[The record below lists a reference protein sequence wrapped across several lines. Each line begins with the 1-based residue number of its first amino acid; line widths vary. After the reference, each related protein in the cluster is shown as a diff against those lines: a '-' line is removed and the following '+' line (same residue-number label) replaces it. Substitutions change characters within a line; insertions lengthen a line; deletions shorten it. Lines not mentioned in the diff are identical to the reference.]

1 MTTETTERIWGGLDA
16 AKVIAGTLAAVSAAV
31 LASMLGVAGTL
42 VGAAVASLVGTVGQ
56 ELYAQSLKR
65 GYRKLRD
72 PTGRRSGVSSA
83 PPGAV
88 PTGDADSPDRAW
100 TTDVR
105 PTATRADTPAA
116 GAVHVPTGADRPS
129 ARPRW
134 RRIALAAVAAFA
146 FAMLAVSA
154 FELLSGRAL
163 AGMMGD
169 DGAGST
175 TISSVVD
182 GRDGSAATP
191 APTTS
196 PSTSPSTDADTEQ
209 PTQAPTAAPTD
220 AGESPEPTG
229 TPGNAPTEA
238 PTAEPTGPA
247 RDTAPTAPVAPSAGP

>member
-1 MTTETTERIWGGLDA
+1 MTTETSERIWGGLDA

-31 LASMLGVAGTL
+31 LASTLGVAGTL

-72 PTGRRSGVSSA
+72 PRGRRISA
-83 PPGAV
+83 SAATPGTV
-88 PTGDADSPDRAW
+88 PARDADSPRPTS
-100 TTDVR
+100 TTDLR
-105 PTATRADTPAA
+105 STAARADTPAV
-116 GAVHVPTGADRPS
+116 GVVHVPTGVQRPS
-129 ARPRW
+129 GRPHW
-134 RRIALAAVAAFA
+134 RRVALAAVAAFA
-146 FAMLAVSA
+146 FAMIVVSA

-182 GRDGSAATP
+182 GRDDSATTP

-196 PSTSPSTDADTEQ
+196 PSTEVPETDEPTPAPTTTPTDADE
-209 PTQAPTAAPTD
+209 APAPTD
-220 AGESPEPTG
+220 
-229 TPGNAPTEA
+229 TPSDAPTEA

-247 RDTAPTAPVAPSAGP
+247 QDTAPTAPAAPSAGP

>member
-31 LASMLGVAGTL
+31 LASTLGVAGTL
-42 VGAAVASLVGTVGQ
+42 VGAAIASLVGTVGQ

-72 PTGRRSGVSSA
+72 PRGRRTSA
-83 PPGAV
+83 SAATPSTVPAADAGSPG
-88 PTGDADSPDRAW
+88 TTSTS
-100 TTDVR
+100 TTDLRSTGARV
-105 PTATRADTPAA
+105 DTPAIGVA
-116 GAVHVPTGADRPS
+116 HVPTGVQRPS
-129 ARPRW
+129 GRPRW

-169 DGAGST
+169 DGAGTT

-182 GRDGSAATP
+182 GRGDSGVTP

-196 PSTSPSTDADTEQ
+196 PSTDAETEES
-209 PTQAPTAAPTD
+209 TQAPTTAPTD
-220 AGESPEPTG
+220 ADETPVPTD
-229 TPGNAPTEA
+229 TPTTAPTEA
-238 PTAEPTGPA
+238 PTVQPSGPA
-247 RDTAPTAPVAPSAGP
+247 RDNAPTGPVAPSAGP

>member
-31 LASMLGVAGTL
+31 LASTLGVAGTL

-72 PTGRRSGVSSA
+72 PRGRRTSA
-83 PPGAV
+83 SAATPGTV
-88 PTGDADSPDRAW
+88 PAGHADSPDPTS
-100 TTDVR
+100 TTGLR
-105 PTATRADTPAA
+105 STATRTDTAA
-116 GAVHVPTGADRPS
+116 FGAVHVPTGAGRPS
-129 ARPRW
+129 GRPRW

-182 GRDGSAATP
+182 GRDGSATTP

-196 PSTSPSTDADTEQ
+196 PSTDAETEA
-209 PTQAPTAAPTD
+209 PTQAPTTAPTD
-220 AGESPEPTG
+220 EAPVPVPTG
-229 TPGNAPTEA
+229 ATGPPSNAPTGA

-247 RDTAPTAPVAPSAGP
+247 QDTAPTAPVAPSAGP